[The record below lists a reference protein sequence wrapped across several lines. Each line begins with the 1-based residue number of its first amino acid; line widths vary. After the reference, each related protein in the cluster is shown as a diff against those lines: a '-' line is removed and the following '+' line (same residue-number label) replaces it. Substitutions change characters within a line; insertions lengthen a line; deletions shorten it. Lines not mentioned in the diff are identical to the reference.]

1 MFTSSLTKHM
11 SYNKAGLKLSICAAI
26 DLCQSIEKSTQ
37 HMGLAR
43 GYVKWIIERKKKK
56 DENQYVI
63 H

>member
-26 DLCQSIEKSTQ
+26 DLCQGIEKSTQ

-43 GYVKWIIERKKKK
+43 GYVKWIIEQDKK